1 MVRLQNTNMSA
12 QKLCRLWAALII
24 PLAAVPLPAQPAGVS
39 TNSSNRVFT
48 KDGLPVDTNFFPMA
62 VWCQSPANARRFQAA
77 GINLYVALWEGP
89 TAAQLQELQSAHMPV
104 ICSLNQ
110 LALRFKDN
118 PIIAGWMHEDEP
130 DNAQSL
136 GSGQGYGPPI
146 LPATIVK
153 NYQRMRSM
161 DPSRPVMVNLGQGVA
176 WDDWIGRGVRSH
188 HPEDYPEYIQGCD
201 IASFDIYPAVHDS
214 PQVAGK
220 LEFVARGAERLASW
234 TRGQKPFWCA
244 IECTHIDNPNVKP
257 TPQQVRSE
265 VWMAL
270 IGGARGLIYFVHQF
284 KPVFREAALLDDPE
298 MMASVTEINR
308 QIRELAPVL
317 NSPTVAGRL
326 TVASTNAGARMATMV
341 KYNEGVTCVFAVNLA
356 NQSAHAAFTF
366 LDPNH
371 GRQAEVLGE
380 ARHIPVPGQN
390 FADDF
395 APYAVHLYKLAP

>member
-1 MVRLQNTNMSA
+1 
-12 QKLCRLWAALII
+12 
-24 PLAAVPLPAQPAGVS
+24 
-39 TNSSNRVFT
+39 
-48 KDGLPVDTNFFPMA
+48 
-62 VWCQSPANARRFQAA
+62 
-77 GINLYVALWEGP
+77 
-89 TAAQLQELQSAHMPV
+89 
-104 ICSLNQ
+104 
-110 LALRFKDN
+110 
-118 PIIAGWMHEDEP
+118 
-130 DNAQSL
+130 
-136 GSGQGYGPPI
+136 
-146 LPATIVK
+146 
-153 NYQRMRSM
+153 
-161 DPSRPVMVNLGQGVA
+161 
-176 WDDWIGRGVRSH
+176 
-188 HPEDYPEYIQGCD
+188 
-201 IASFDIYPAVHDS
+201 
-214 PQVAGK
+214 
-220 LEFVARGAERLASW
+220 
-234 TRGQKPFWCA
+234 
-244 IECTHIDNPNVKP
+244 
-257 TPQQVRSE
+257 
-265 VWMAL
+265 MAL